1 MTSMSLAAVF
11 WLGLHL
17 IVAGPLRLPLVDKLG
32 ERPFRGIFSLL
43 SVAGLGWFVV
53 AYRMAPWVPLWPTPP
68 ALAWLAFVLVF
79 LGFLLTLVGIGPIN
93 PTETNAPR
101 MIDSKLPVY
110 GITRVTR
117 HPRLCGLSLWAIA
130 HLLVNGHLAALV
142 MFGALL
148 VTALNG
154 MVSIDRKRR
163 RMLAAVWDEFEA
175 QTSRLPFAAI
185 LAGRTRFELAEF
197 RLWQVAL
204 AVALFA
210 GVFWLHGIVGPSP
223 LWALQ
228 T

>member
-17 IVAGPLRLPLVDKLG
+17 IVAGPLRSPLVGKLG
-32 ERPFRGIFSLL
+32 QRPFQAIFSLL
-43 SVAGLGWFVV
+43 SVAGLVWFIV
-53 AYRMAPWVPLWPTPP
+53 AYRTAPFVPLWPTTPVSG
-68 ALAWLAFVLVF
+68 WLAFVLVF
-79 LGFLLTLVGIGPIN
+79 LGFLLTVLGTGRMN
-93 PTETNAPR
+93 PTDTHAPR

-110 GITRVTR
+110 GVTRVTR
-117 HPRLCGLSLWAIA
+117 HPRLCGVSLWAIA
-130 HLLVNGHLAALV
+130 HLLVNGHLAALL

-163 RMLAAVWDEFEA
+163 RALGAVWDEFEK

-185 LAGRTRFELAEF
+185 LTGRTRFELAEF
-197 RLWQVAL
+197 RVWQVAL
-204 AVALFA
+204 AVALFS
-210 GVFWLHGIVGPSP
+210 GVFWLHGIIGPSP
-223 LWALQ
+223 LWALR